1 MIYYNDAS
9 GKYETLILTEEDL
22 SVKEI
27 VEKLYEEKPTLFIV
41 ELSNRVQDY
50 YYDVVGISSN
60 RLWAVIDYYCEVLIV
75 EKYREWYMK
84 GAKSLDNTSKQVV

>member
-41 ELSNRVQDY
+41 ELSNRAQDY
-50 YYDVVGISSN
+50 YYDVVGISNN
-60 RLWAVIDYYCEVLIV
+60 RLWAVIDYYCEVLIT
-75 EKYREWYMK
+75 EKYNEWYAK
-84 GAKSLDNTSKQVV
+84 GSKALDNTRKEMI

>member
-1 MIYYNDAS
+1 MIYYNDATK
-9 GKYETLILTEEDL
+9 KYESLILTEDDL

-50 YYDVVGISSN
+50 YYDVVGISNN
-60 RLWAVIDYYCEVLIV
+60 RLWAVIDYYCEVLIA
-75 EKYREWYMK
+75 EKYREWYTK
-84 GAKSLDNTSKQVV
+84 GLDEESKQVI